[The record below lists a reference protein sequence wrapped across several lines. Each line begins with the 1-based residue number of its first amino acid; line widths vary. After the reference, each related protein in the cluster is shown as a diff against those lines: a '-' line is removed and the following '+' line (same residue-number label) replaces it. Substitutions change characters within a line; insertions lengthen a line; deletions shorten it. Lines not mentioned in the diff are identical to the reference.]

1 MEKDNSI
8 YESLL
13 MNSPT
18 AHRGFDWTFKK
29 IGALFNGLN
38 IDYALIG
45 AVAMGISTPY
55 QRFTQDIDILTYDQH
70 RRAIHHEMLRNS
82 FVTRQNGLD
91 PGTYLVRYMDTETR
105 IEVDI
110 LYSDDMIDPEAS
122 AVALAVKATAFD
134 TTVNVCTPEMAIWLY
149 LHSNQIRHKSDIVQ
163 LLKTGRVDVPKLC
176 RYIKDADQAFLL
188 EELNLL
194 IKRANDEM
202 KPSKYN
208 VSTSTTV
215 LPTIEGRGK

>member
-1 MEKDNSI
+1 MQKSLLNDNFI

-13 MNSPT
+13 MNAPNGP
-18 AHRGFDWTFKK
+18 RGFDWTFKK
-29 IGALFNGLN
+29 IGNLFNGLK

-55 QRFTQDIDILTYDQH
+55 QRFTQDIDVLTYDQH
-70 RRAIHHEMLRNS
+70 RPAIHREMLRNK
-82 FVTRQNGLD
+82 FVTLQNGLD
-91 PGTYLVRYMDTETR
+91 PETYLVRYTDTETR

-122 AVALAVKATAFD
+122 VVALAVPAMAFG
-134 TTVNVCTPEMAIWLY
+134 TTVNVSTPEMAIWLY

-163 LLKTGRVDVPKLC
+163 LLKTGQVDTVKLS
-176 RYIKDADQAFLL
+176 RYIKDADQDFLL
-188 EELNLL
+188 DELTEL
-194 IKRANDEM
+194 IERAKEEM

-208 VSTSTTV
+208 
-215 LPTIEGRGK
+215 L